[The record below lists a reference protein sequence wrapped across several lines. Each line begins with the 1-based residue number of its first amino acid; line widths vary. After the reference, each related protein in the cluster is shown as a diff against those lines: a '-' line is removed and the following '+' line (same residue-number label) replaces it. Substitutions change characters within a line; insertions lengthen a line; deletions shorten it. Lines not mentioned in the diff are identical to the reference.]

1 MLLIHINRT
10 TNQNQSSCTALGWP
24 GWPSRVPIRK
34 GSSWSK
40 SMYSELMVKLKTH
53 KKNIFGPVKGI
64 KCWSLIA
71 IPKLD
76 ITCQHSASLRVIACC
91 KEKKE
96 MISEILIRLYGTKH
110 QLFHRWNMICV
121 WNTPLQL
128 ESLNGAYSCSQSSK
142 TREPH
147 LLQSLQTG
155 SYKYSSSDFNE
166 VLDALLTPQMT
177 DGILCGFCHFRA
189 KVNFKSC
196 SHGKYI

>member
-1 MLLIHINRT
+1 MLLNTNRT
-10 TNQNQSSCTALGWP
+10 TKESQTSCTAFGWP
-24 GWPSRVPIRK
+24 GWPSGVLIRR
-34 GSSWSK
+34 GSPWSK
-40 SMYSELMVKLKTH
+40 SMYSELALKLRTH
-53 KKNIFGPVKGI
+53 KKEIFGAVKGI
-64 KCWSLIA
+64 KCWSLIS

-96 MISEILIRLYGTKH
+96 MISEILICLYGTKH

-128 ESLNGAYSCSQSSK
+128 ESLNRAYSCSQSSK

-155 SYKYSSSDFNE
+155 SYKYSSSDFNK
-166 VLDALLTPQMT
+166 VLDVLLTSKMT
-177 DGILCGFCHFRA
+177 AGILCGFCPFRA